1 MRTYLRNAGC
11 RGEQS
16 TEREEE
22 EALLCEIQAF
32 CLGSH
37 LFWGLWSA
45 VSAKLSQIPFG
56 YWEYAVE
63 RLESYFQLKNK
74 LLSCATISA
83 GPEGGV
89 KRKIHELES

>member
-1 MRTYLRNAGC
+1 LLHKATNDEHYRKVIMCPYINILKC
-11 RGEQS
+11 L
-16 TEREEE
+16 
-22 EALLCEIQAF
+22 ALLSLL
-32 CLGSH
+32 CL
-37 LFWGLWSA
+37 
-45 VSAKLSQIPFG
+45 Q
-56 YWEYAVE
+56 EYAVE